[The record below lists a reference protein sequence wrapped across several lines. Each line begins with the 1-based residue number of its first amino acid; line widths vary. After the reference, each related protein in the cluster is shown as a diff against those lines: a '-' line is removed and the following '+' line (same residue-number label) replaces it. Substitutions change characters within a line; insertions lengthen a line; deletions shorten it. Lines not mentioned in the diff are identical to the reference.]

1 MRRGRPFF
9 SRLSAGRRR
18 PMKARSRGG
27 EAAGG
32 GAKPPWRSTRGS
44 PGNGGLFRM
53 GGAILG
59 RGVAILAD
67 RCFGRGGGG
76 TCGYLGVV
84 VGSPFTAGGGGY
96 TLRRGEGPGVF
107 TWGLPQPLAH
117 RGRLRRRLHHGGDRG
132 RRLPGPEGLP
142 QRPGRESPPTSL
154 VTPTEEEPRLGY
166 PPSGRGLTP
175 KLLPP
180 RASGTASEAAP
191 APSAPGR
198 LRSGV
203 RGRSLTEGRGQ
214 WAEARHRRGRA

>member
-1 MRRGRPFF
+1 MAGRPQG
-9 SRLSAGRRR
+9 AGRNHH
-18 PMKARSRGG
+18 GG
-27 EAAGG
+27 VRAGALVTAGSSVWEAPSWG
-32 GAKPPWRSTRGS
+32 GASPSWRT
-44 PGNGGLFRM
+44 
-53 GGAILG
+53 
-59 RGVAILAD
+59 GVLE
-67 RCFGRGGGG
+67 GGGGG